1 MKFCVPI
8 RFELNLFD
16 GLQILK
22 KRTVMALLWSW
33 VVENRY

>member
-22 KRTVMALLWSW
+22 KRTVMALLWS
-33 VVENRY
+33 